1 MKTVY
6 QKIQDLV
13 DKLNYYTKL
22 YDEGRPEISDK
33 EWDDLYFELQ
43 AYENETGI
51 YLANSPTQKIN
62 YAIVN
67 DLQKIKHN
75 HPMLSLGKTKNIEE
89 IKSFIGNRDWIAML
103 KMDGLTCSLLY
114 ENGKLIR
121 AETRGN
127 GEIGEDITHNAMV
140 IPSIPKRISYT
151 DTLIVDGEIICKF
164 NDFKEFEQE
173 YKNPRNFASGSVR
186 LLDSAECEKR
196 NLTFVAW
203 DAIGDMKQ
211 NEIENYLFLS
221 AKLEALWHLGF
232 EVANWLYIEDNI
244 TITDAIEQLKTFAQE
259 RYFPIDGIV
268 FKFDNIFEYESA
280 GRTDHHFRGGLAYKF
295 YDEEYETWL
304 KDIEWTMGRTGVLT
318 PVAIVESVD
327 TGDSIV
333 ERASLH
339 NLTVMTETLGI
350 FPFVGQPVKLIKS
363 NMIIPQII
371 WAEQGVYVHDALIE
385 VPEVCPI
392 CGEPVEVIG
401 ENESEFLFCSNP
413 MCQGKLINRLDH
425 FCSKKGLD
433 IRGLSKNTLEKLIEW
448 GWVSSI
454 TDIFNLKNFADEWKK
469 KPGFGVKSVENIL
482 SAIEDSK
489 ECNFVNF
496 VTALGIPLI
505 GTATAKELQKQ
516 FKSWA
521 EFRNAVSAKFNFYSL
536 DGFGIEMHYAISHF
550 DYAEADILAGE
561 YLNIVVENA
570 ESANQNLEGQVIVI
584 TGKLNKFK
592 NRGELQ
598 ALIESAGGKVAGS
611 VSKNTTYLI
620 NNDTESSS
628 SKNLTAKKLGVNIIS
643 EQDFIKKFL
652 TF

>member
-1 MKTVY
+1 MKTIY

-33 EWDDLYFELQ
+33 EWDDMYFELVQ
-43 AYENETGI
+43 LEAETG
-51 YLANSPTQKIN
+51 YYHPDSPTQKVN
-62 YAIVN
+62 YEVKNALTKVE
-67 DLQKIKHN
+67 HS
-75 HPMLSLGKTKNIEE
+75 HPMLSLQKTKDMNE
-89 IKSFIGNRDWIAML
+89 IKNFIKDRQTLAML
-103 KMDGLTCSLLY
+103 KMDGLTCSLKY
-114 ENGKLIR
+114 ENGKLVS

-127 GEIGEDITHNAMV
+127 GHIGEDVLHNALV
-140 IPSIPKRISYT
+140 IKNIPNKISINE
-151 DTLIVDGEIICKF
+151 TLVIDGEVICTYQ
-164 NDFKEFEQE
+164 NFKEFTDE
-173 YKNPRNFASGSVR
+173 YKNPRNFASGSIR
-186 LLDSAECEKR
+186 LLDSKECAKR
-196 NLTFVAW
+196 KLSFVAW
-203 DAIGDMKQ
+203 DV
-211 NEIENYLFLS
+211 IEGLEFGSTLNYRLRLLQF
-221 AKLEALWHLGF
+221 LGF
-232 EVANWLYIEDNI
+232 
-244 TITDAIEQLKTFAQE
+244 TIVPFVILGELKGNYVDYLKEKAE
-259 RYFPIDGIV
+259 ELSYPIDGLV
-268 FKFDNIFEYESA
+268 FKYNNIEY
-280 GRTDHHFRGGLAYKF
+280 GRSLGATEHHSNNAIAYKF
-295 YDEEYETWL
+295 YDEEYETKL
-304 KDIEWTMGRTGVLT
+304 VDIEWTMGRTGVLT
-318 PVAIVESVD
+318 PVAIVEPVD

-339 NLTVMTETLGI
+339 NLTVMHETLGK
-350 FPFVGQPVKLIKS
+350 FPYIGQPVKLIKS
-363 NMIIPQII
+363 NMIIPQIV
-371 WAEQGVYVHDALIE
+371 WAEKEIYIQDALINIP
-385 VPEVCPI
+385 VVCPV
-392 CGEPVEVIG
+392 CGELVEVIG
-401 ENESEFLFCSNP
+401 ENESEFVFCSNP

-454 TDIFNLKNFADEWKK
+454 IDIFNLKNFADEWKK
-469 KPGFGVKSVENIL
+469 KPGFGIKSVENIL
-482 SAIEDSK
+482 SAIESSK
-489 ECNFVNF
+489 NCNFVNF

-521 EFRNAVSAKFNFYSL
+521 EFRNAISTKFNFYSL

-550 DYAEADILAGE
+550 DYTEADVLAGE

-598 ALIESAGGKVAGS
+598 ALIESVGGKVSGS

-628 SKNLTAKKLGVNIIS
+628 SKNLAAKKLGVNIIS
-643 EQDFIKKFL
+643 EQDFIEKYL

>member
-43 AYENETGI
+43 VYENETGI

-114 ENGKLIR
+114 ENGKLVR

-186 LLDSAECEKR
+186 LLDSAECAKR

-203 DAIGDMKQ
+203 DVIGGMKQ
-211 NEIENYLFLS
+211 NETENYLFLS

-259 RYFPIDGIV
+259 RHFPIDGIV

-295 YDEEYETWL
+295 YDEEYETKL
-304 KDIEWTMGRTGVLT
+304 VDIEWTMGRTGVLT
-318 PVAIVESVD
+318 PVAIVEPID

-339 NLTVMTETLGI
+339 NLTVMHETLGE
-350 FPFVGQPVKLIKS
+350 FPYIGQPVKLIKS
-363 NMIIPQII
+363 NMIIPQIV
-371 WAEQGVYVHDALIE
+371 WAEKEIYIQDALINIP
-385 VPEVCPI
+385 VVCPV

-482 SAIEDSK
+482 SAIESSK
-489 ECNFVNF
+489 DCNFVNF

-521 EFRNAVSAKFNFYSL
+521 EFRNAVSAKFNFYSF

-550 DYAEADILAGE
+550 DYTEADILAGE

-592 NRGELQ
+592 NRSELQ

-643 EQDFIKKFL
+643 EQDFIEKYL

>member
-43 AYENETGI
+43 VYENETGI
-51 YLANSPTQKIN
+51 YLENSPTQKISYEVKN
-62 YAIVN
+62 QLTKVE
-67 DLQKIKHN
+67 HG
-75 HPMLSLGKTKNIEE
+75 HPMLSLQKTKSLDI
-89 IKSFIGNRDWIAML
+89 ILDFAKRSATIMML
-103 KMDGLTCSLLY
+103 KMDGLTCSLRY
-114 ENGKLIR
+114 EDGVLVS

-127 GEIGEDITHNAMV
+127 GLVGEDVLHNAKV
-140 IPSIPKRISYT
+140 IKSIPKRISYKGV
-151 DTLIVDGEIICKF
+151 LVIDGEVICTYKDF
-164 NDFKEFEQE
+164 EPFSND
-173 YKNPRNFASGSVR
+173 YKNPRNFASGSIR
-186 LLDSAECEKR
+186 LLDSEECSNR
-196 NLTFVAW
+196 NLSFVAW
-203 DAIGDMKQ
+203 DVIEGPKDKNTFMK
-211 NEIENYLFLS
+211 
-221 AKLEALWHLGF
+221 KLYFIQELGF
-232 EVANWLYIEDNI
+232 AFAPGFDYFDADDIE
-244 TITDAIEQLKTFAQE
+244 EKVQCLKNLADDLG
-259 RYFPIDGIV
+259 YPIDGLV
-268 FKFDNIFEYESA
+268 FKYDDVEFGASLGATE
-280 GRTDHHFRGGLAYKF
+280 HHSNNAIAYKF
-295 YDEEYETWL
+295 YDEEYETRL
-304 KDIEWTMGRTGVLT
+304 VDIEWTMGRTGVLT
-318 PVAIVESVD
+318 PVAIVEPVD

-339 NLTVMTETLGI
+339 NLTVMHETLGRY
-350 FPFVGQPVKLIKS
+350 PHRHQQVRLIKS
-363 NMIIPQII
+363 NMIIPQIV
-371 WAEQGVYVHDALIE
+371 WADIITQDWLYDNFLDE
-385 VPEVCPI
+385 PTVCPI
-392 CGEPVEVIG
+392 CGELVEVIG

-482 SAIEDSK
+482 SAIESSK

-521 EFRNAVSAKFNFYSL
+521 EFRNAISAKFNFYSL

-550 DYAEADILAGE
+550 DYTEADILAGE

-570 ESANQNLEGQVIVI
+570 ESANQNLDSQVIVI

-643 EQDFIKKFL
+643 EQDFIEKFL